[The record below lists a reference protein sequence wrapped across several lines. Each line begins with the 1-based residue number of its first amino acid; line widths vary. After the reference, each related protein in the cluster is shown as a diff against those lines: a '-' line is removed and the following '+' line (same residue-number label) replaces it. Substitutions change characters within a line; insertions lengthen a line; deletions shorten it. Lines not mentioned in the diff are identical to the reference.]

1 MVKNI
6 IFVENSIVSVV
17 RLKNDRLEFL
27 KKDGEIEIP
36 VTIDFWDWWKKSLS
50 YIDDDEVDICYIY
63 DKDYDFLYEEFV
75 QKMNVLNTEKSS
87 WNLGWVKEY
96 FWKLK
101 PTYFSI
107 SIVGLNEQEYNLGG
121 DGSSSKFRKR
131 FYTNL
136 NFNGIEKMENVNHS
150 QIDEIETSEELIDED
165 DFSPVAKFFI
175 DMIRRERG

>member
-1 MVKNI
+1 M
-6 IFVENSIVSVV
+6 EN
-17 RLKNDRLEFL
+17 
-27 KKDGEIEIP
+27 
-36 VTIDFWDWWKKSLS
+36 SLS
-50 YIDDDEVDICYIY
+50 YIDGDDVDICYIY
-63 DKDYDFLYEEFV
+63 DKDYDFLYEEFIQEV
-75 QKMNVLNTEKSS
+75 NILNTEESS
-87 WNLGWVKEY
+87 WNLGWIKEY

-101 PTYFSI
+101 PTYFNI

-136 NFNGIEKMENVNHS
+136 NFAGAKKTDLLNQDDFLVDNDNS
-150 QIDEIETSEELIDED
+150 SEPIDED